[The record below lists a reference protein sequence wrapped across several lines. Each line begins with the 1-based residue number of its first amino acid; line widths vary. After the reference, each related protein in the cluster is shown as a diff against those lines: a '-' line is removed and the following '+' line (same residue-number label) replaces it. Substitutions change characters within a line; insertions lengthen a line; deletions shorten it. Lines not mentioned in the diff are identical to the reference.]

1 MIIVGLTQPGPGPA
15 VSYVVASLRH
25 KLLYICG
32 VFTLTFCR
40 IFGTPFR
47 RQARHQTG
55 EFHQVRNSEQ
65 RPPLSH
71 EDFEIRRSHV
81 GPLRRNRAN
90 GSVVHTQQKS
100 LAGPVMAF
108 ADADKLPPAKGM
120 ERMNYADKMRGTGG
134 NVCI

>member
-1 MIIVGLTQPGPGPA
+1 M
-15 VSYVVASLRH
+15 VASLRH
-25 KLLYICG
+25 KLLYIGG
-32 VFTLTFCR
+32 VFNLTLRR

-71 EDFEIRRSHV
+71 QDFGIRRSHV
-81 GPLRRNRAN
+81 GPLWRNRAN

-108 ADADKLPPAKGM
+108 ADADKLPAAEGV
-120 ERMNYADKMRGTGG
+120 EGMNYADKMR
-134 NVCI
+134 

>member
-1 MIIVGLTQPGPGPA
+1 MYPMWLHHCGTNCFTSAAYLTLH
-15 VSYVVASLRH
+15 S
-25 KLLYICG
+25 
-32 VFTLTFCR
+32 
-40 IFGTPFR
+40 GTPFR

-71 EDFEIRRSHV
+71 EDFGIRRSHV

-90 GSVVHTQQKS
+90 GSVVHAQQES

-108 ADADKLPPAKGM
+108 ADADKLPAAKGM
-120 ERMNYADKMRGTGG
+120 ERMNYADKMR
-134 NVCI
+134 